1 MAKIMLSEWNGWGLN
16 NGEHLDY
23 SKAVVGALRGLD
35 PAKVPVAGPVASLEA
50 LNEKYTDFINESRK
64 YVDTADIAKA
74 DARRDALFY
83 AIWGAVERLA
93 TLDGDGE
100 NSLGRRARV
109 AQAVLTAYKGVP
121 KHSLPKETEELR
133 GLAHDLQKTPAAV
146 EAITALGM
154 LQWLNALFAA
164 NDEVDTLYTHRM
176 GERGERASEAGGDT
190 TDSIR
195 KEAAN
200 LISEIIATVNAA
212 QRLLPSEELDHAVAA
227 LAGVIEQYKLV
238 AAGHGG
244 KKETPPEPE
253 SASEAG
259 K

>member
-100 NSLGRRARV
+100 DSLGRRARV
-109 AQAVLTAYKGVP
+109 VQAVLTAYKDVP

-133 GLAHDLQKTPAAV
+133 GLAHDLQKTPA
-146 EAITALGM
+146 
-154 LQWLNALFAA
+154 
-164 NDEVDTLYTHRM
+164 Y
-176 GERGERASEAGGDT
+176 
-190 TDSIR
+190 
-195 KEAAN
+195 
-200 LISEIIATVNAA
+200 
-212 QRLLPSEELDHAVAA
+212 
-227 LAGVIEQYKLV
+227 
-238 AAGHGG
+238 
-244 KKETPPEPE
+244 PP
-253 SASEAG
+253 
-259 K
+259 